1 MENSKEGRRD
11 GRTSLPRSPTS
22 HLHSRFEL
30 LQAAAMVVMVILRE
44 LVDMTNGQMASFFR
58 VMLNTKSDSNMWKNL
73 FQALSTFNDM
83 AHDDELLSNV
93 YTEKQMETIIAS
105 AQRALQLDGDTDN
118 EFVDEIVRGGL
129 AGKHIFFEY
138 AYKSS

>member
-1 MENSKEGRRD
+1 
-11 GRTSLPRSPTS
+11 
-22 HLHSRFEL
+22 
-30 LQAAAMVVMVILRE
+30 
-44 LVDMTNGQMASFFR
+44 
-58 VMLNTKSDSNMWKNL
+58 MWKNL

-118 EFVDEIVRGGL
+118 ESVDEIVRRGL